1 MELITVPGPILPL
14 ISWKDEEEVIEHANN
29 TTLGLGASVWS
40 DNLEAA
46 ERVARSIEAG
56 SVWINAHLE
65 TIPAAAF
72 GGHKESGLGVEYG
85 VEGLK
90 AYCNVQTL
98 FLSKITS

>member
-1 MELITVPGPILPL
+1 MVLGPILPL
-14 ISWKDEEEVIEHANN
+14 ISWADEKEVIEHANN

-40 DNLEAA
+40 DDLETA

-56 SVWINAHLE
+56 SVWINTHLE
-65 TIPAAAF
+65 TTPVAAF
-72 GGHKESGLGVEYG
+72 GGFKESGLGVEYG

-98 FLSKITS
+98 FLSKIPA